1 MSVVQPKLNSVC
13 VAEAKTKCEQN
24 TKPQNES
31 FMSKAASSVF
41 TAAKGVANGVG
52 NIVGGVCE
60 VTSSAVGLVGDTVGA
75 VGDAIGAV
83 GDLFK
88 SDEADQDKKTKGL
101 NLES

>member
-1 MSVVQPKLNSVC
+1 MRK
-13 VAEAKTKCEQN
+13 E
-24 TKPQNES
+24 
-31 FMSKAASSVF
+31 ASSV

-52 NIVGGVCE
+52 NIVGG
-60 VTSSAVGLVGDTVGA
+60 

-88 SDEADQDKKTKGL
+88 SDEADQDKKTKVQGL